1 MKKIICRKC
10 GSEID
15 ASLGECPVCGAVY
28 YILSDSG
35 ETEPETG
42 NQPGKAPEAPDSG
55 GTHTWTIDDILN
67 ESTAEFGLDTSTSKE
82 TSQQSPIQ
90 NGYTPAQR
98 DPYAG
103 QNDWYAQ
110 GDPQY
115 TQPSSQYTQQNSQ
128 RDDQYAQRR
137 PQQRDS
143 QYTQQNGQN
152 PQYTQNPRGNQQN
165 RNPQQ
170 RDARY
175 PQQGNQRQDPRYANQ
190 SNQNGQRPRQQ
201 GGQRPQQ
208 NQRQGQRPQQNPRQG
223 QRTGQ
228 NQQRSRRELMDDDT
242 AYYGQERRGGL
253 SDRTKMLIVGAAAAL
268 ALLTVIIFIMSGV
281 FSFGKDD
288 GETQYMPDL
297 VGLTESS
304 ARNILESYDLS
315 LKIST
320 TYEDSSE
327 EKDTVIDQSVKKG
340 KKLVKK
346 DSIVLVLS
354 NGRGEE
360 EPEETDK
367 PTDEPEDEKIKVP
380 DLSDMTYQE
389 AERELERLGLK
400 ISKTS
405 GVYSDTVAEDRVVN
419 QSPVK
424 GGELKKGGTVIV
436 TLSKGV
442 QPTEP
447 PKNHIITV
455 TAGKGGSISPKGQVE
470 VKDGGSQSF
479 SIIPDSGYEIR
490 EVKVDG
496 TNVGAVESYTFTN
509 VTGDHSIYAVFQ
521 TATTPTPT
529 PTPTPPPTEPP
540 PPPTEPVG
548 EPDNPAND

>member
-1 MKKIICRKC
+1 MKKIICRRC

-35 ETEPETG
+35 ETEPGTG
-42 NQPGKAPEAPDSG
+42 NQPGKAPEAPNSG

-67 ESTAEFGLDTSTSKE
+67 ESTAEFGLDTSVSDQTSPQDSE
-82 TSQQSPIQ
+82 QS
-90 NGYTPAQR
+90 GYAAPGNQYT
-98 DPYAG
+98 G
-103 QNDWYAQ
+103 QNS
-110 GDPQY
+110 QY
-115 TQPSSQYTQQNSQ
+115 TQPGNQYTQPQ
-128 RDDQYAQRR
+128 DPQY
-137 PQQRDS
+137 S
-143 QYTQQNGQN
+143 QQNGQN
-152 PQYTQNPRGNQQN
+152 PQYTQNPRGNQQSRNQQNARYNQQN
-165 RNPQQ
+165 RN
-170 RDARY
+170 
-175 PQQGNQRQDPRYANQ
+175 PQQGNQRQNPRYANQ

-320 TYEDSSE
+320 TYEDSAE
-327 EKDTVIDQSVKKG
+327 DKDTVIDQSVKKG

-360 EPEETDK
+360 EPEESDK

-380 DLSDMTYQE
+380 DLREMTYQE

-405 GVYSDTVAEDRVVN
+405 GVYDDNVPEDRVVN